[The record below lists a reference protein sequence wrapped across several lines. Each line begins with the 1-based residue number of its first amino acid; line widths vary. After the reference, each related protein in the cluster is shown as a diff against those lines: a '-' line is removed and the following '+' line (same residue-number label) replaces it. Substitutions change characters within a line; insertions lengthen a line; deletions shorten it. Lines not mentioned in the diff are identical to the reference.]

1 MSSVGEDRVI
11 AADPPQHELSLTGTH
26 ILAGRYRKLLRETR
40 SSQVSA
46 ICRRFGGAIEAAN
59 QMRSKNTE
67 VGTDWLL
74 IAYTTR
80 GCVFRG
86 RYLSRS
92 HDTDLLLYRL
102 VSVKPS
108 LRKIPIAIPSGMDN
122 SGMSL
127 LDECG
132 ALKCICHNSA

>member
-1 MSSVGEDRVI
+1 
-11 AADPPQHELSLTGTH
+11 
-26 ILAGRYRKLLRETR
+26 
-40 SSQVSA
+40 
-46 ICRRFGGAIEAAN
+46 
-59 QMRSKNTE
+59 MRSKNTE
-67 VGTDWLL
+67 LGTDWLL

-127 LDECG
+127 LDKCG